1 MAKSEITPND
11 SASKKYSCIF
21 FDLDHTLWDYET
33 NSRETL
39 VELYHDYDLMAKGVP
54 SCDDF
59 TSQFTIVNTK
69 LWDLYDRGLAGSE
82 VIRKERF
89 RQILNA
95 FHIQEDKLCGDLSY
109 HYLDQC
115 PRKGHLMPHA
125 LEVLDYLSLHYKL
138 SVITNGFDEIQ
149 NMKMQSTNLL
159 PYFDHIITSQRAG
172 SRKPSCE
179 IFNFA
184 LTCNGIKHHQAI
196 MVGDNLITDI
206 GGACNAYIDAVFY
219 NPEKNVADGHYYAHE
234 IHSLVELRE
243 IL

>member
-1 MAKSEITPND
+1 MAKSEMTRSD
-11 SASKKYSCIF
+11 SSPKKYSCIF

-39 VELYHDYDLMAKGVP
+39 VELYNDYGLLAKGVS

-59 TSQFTIVNTK
+59 TAQFSIVNTK
-69 LWDLYDRGLAGSE
+69 LWDLYDRGLANSE

-89 RQILNA
+89 KQILQA
-95 FHIQEDKLCGDLSY
+95 FNIREGKLCDDLSY
-109 HYLDQC
+109 DYLDLC
-115 PRKGHLMPHA
+115 PRKAHLMPHA
-125 LEVLDYLSLHYKL
+125 LEVLDYLSVHYKL

-149 NMKMQSTNLL
+149 NMKLQSTNLL
-159 PYFDHIITSQRAG
+159 PYFDHIVTSQRAG

-184 LTCNGIKHHQAI
+184 LACNGIKNHQAI

-219 NPEKNVADGHYYAHE
+219 NPEKIVNDGLYAHE
-234 IHSLVELRE
+234 IQSLAELRE

>member
-1 MAKSEITPND
+1 MAKSEMTD
-11 SASKKYSCIF
+11 SSPKKYSCIF

-39 VELYHDYDLMAKGVP
+39 AELYNNYDLLAKGVS

-59 TSQFTIVNTK
+59 TSQFSIVNTK

-89 RQILNA
+89 KQILQA
-95 FHIQEDKLCGDLSY
+95 FDIREDKLCDDLSY
-109 HYLDQC
+109 DYLDLC

-125 LEVLDYLSLHYKL
+125 LEVLDYLSVHYKL

-149 NMKMQSTNLL
+149 NMKLQSTNLL
-159 PYFDHIITSQRAG
+159 PYFGHIVTSQRAG
-172 SRKPSCE
+172 CRKPSCE

-184 LTCNGIKHHQAI
+184 LACNGIKNHQAI

-206 GGACNAYIDAVFY
+206 GGASNAYIDAVFY
-219 NPEKNVADGHYYAHE
+219 NPEKTANDGYYAHE
-234 IHSLVELRE
+234 IQSLAELRQ

>member
-1 MAKSEITPND
+1 MTRSDT
-11 SASKKYSCIF
+11 SSKKYSCIF

-39 VELYHDYDLMAKGVP
+39 VELYNVYGLMAKGVS

-59 TSQFTIVNTK
+59 TSTFSVVNNK
-69 LWDLYDRGLAGSE
+69 LWDLYDRGLANSE

-89 RQILNA
+89 KQILQA
-95 FHIQEDKLCGDLSY
+95 FNIREDKLCDDLSVD
-109 HYLDQC
+109 YLDLC

-125 LEVLDYLSLHYKL
+125 IEVLDYLSVHYKL

-159 PYFDHIITSQRAG
+159 PYFDHIVTSQRAG

-184 LTCNGIKHHQAI
+184 LACNGIKHHQAI

-219 NPEKNVADGHYYAHE
+219 NPEKIANDGSYAHE
-234 IHSLVELRE
+234 IQSLAELRE